1 MYRCVRDFDVTK
13 RGSHDSERSCICVLG
28 ISMLLK
34 RGSNDSERS
43 CICVLG
49 MSMLLGGKARI
60 VNDRVY
66 VC

>member
-1 MYRCVRDFDVTK
+1 MYMWVRDFDVT
-13 RGSHDSERSCICVLG
+13 RRRSQESERSCICVLG

-49 MSMLLGGKARI
+49 MSMSLGGQARI
-60 VNDRVY
+60 VNDCVY